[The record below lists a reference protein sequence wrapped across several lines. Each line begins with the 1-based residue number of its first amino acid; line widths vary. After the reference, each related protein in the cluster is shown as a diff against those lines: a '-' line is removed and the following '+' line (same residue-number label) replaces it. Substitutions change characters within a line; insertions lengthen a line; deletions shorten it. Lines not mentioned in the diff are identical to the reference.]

1 MDRTPDPALRAAQA
15 AKAAEQR
22 FLSLPARTFIDE
34 LSTSF
39 AAAEAEWEAA
49 DEAFADATP
58 ISPQGALAKVQA
70 LAHLLAELGD
80 SSLEMRHLRTLRA
93 YIQGLIDEPGREG
106 RHRLPA
112 CPDKQA

>member
-1 MDRTPDPALRAAQA
+1 MSQIIDPAIRAAQA

-49 DEAFADATP
+49 DEAFADTVP
-58 ISPQGALAKVQA
+58 ISPEGVLAKLQA
-70 LAHLLAELGD
+70 VTRLLDDLGD
-80 SSLEMRHLRTLRA
+80 DSLELRHLRTLRT
-93 YIQGLIDEPGREG
+93 YIQGLIDQP
-106 RHRLPA
+106 
-112 CPDKQA
+112 KI